1 MRRRIPI
8 CKNTRRRTRPIT
20 PGLFEPRITS
30 APRTWSCVATLPNR
44 DNPPGQESRFSHG
57 NGHLWVELWPQGN
70 VRATRDDIRPDGS
83 ITVKV
88 PWTRGVSGRPTI
100 TGKRL
105 DAQAPPARA
114 RVPDYGRRGFQSSLV
129 VFPTPGCWQVTGRV
143 GGVSLT
149 FVIKVVAPADQPG
162 QPLPSSRSADGT
174 TDRSRNNRDG
184 LDVETVVRQRPR
196 LVSAE
201 DGDARSVKIIRTAT
215 GAVKPSKMAAD
226 SAQPICT

>member
-1 MRRRIPI
+1 MRCTQRVRATLALVLLLLASCAGGSPPE
-8 CKNTRRRTRPIT
+8 RTPDRGPVRSP

-30 APRTWSCVATLPNR
+30 APRTWSCVTTLPNR

-57 NGHLWVELWPQGN
+57 NGHLWVELWPQGH
-70 VRATRDDIRPDGS
+70 VRATPDDVRPDGS

-88 PWTRGVSGRPTI
+88 PWTRGVSGWLTI

-114 RVPDYGRRGFQSSLV
+114 FVPDYGRRGFQSSLV

-149 FVIKVVAPADQPG
+149 FVIKVIAPVD
-162 QPLPSSRSADGT
+162 
-174 TDRSRNNRDG
+174 
-184 LDVETVVRQRPR
+184 
-196 LVSAE
+196 
-201 DGDARSVKIIRTAT
+201 
-215 GAVKPSKMAAD
+215 
-226 SAQPICT
+226 